1 MQITNYYLNANQIHT
16 LLLIYKFR
24 FITSTLLCQYNKL
37 SSPSVTN
44 NALQILH
51 KQKYLLKR
59 YDASYRLSGKGA
71 VYSLDKRA
79 IRYLIETQNIA
90 KASLHAFYN
99 NSSVSDDFVAQQ
111 LDTVRAYLA
120 LRAVYPTQFDI
131 FTKQELHAVQ
141 QLPEKLPD
149 LYLRPT
155 AQYKDSAPSYLLEL
169 HNNTQLF
176 ITKKR
181 IQTLIQYFEDDWDSP
196 TMPALLM
203 VAKNGADERRIQ
215 IHALERLESAGI
227 EEELQIYTTTMPA
240 LLDAKQTQAI
250 WSNVIEPKKL
260 CGLIDN

>member
-1 MQITNYYLNANQIHT
+1 MQITNYYLNANQRHT

-24 FITSTLLCQYNKL
+24 FITSTLLCQYKKL

-44 NALQILH
+44 TSLQILN

-79 IRYLIETQNIA
+79 IRYLIETQNIN

-99 NSSVSDDFVAQQ
+99 NNSVSEDFVAQQ
-111 LDTVRAYLA
+111 LDTLRAYLS

-131 FTKQELHAVQ
+131 FTRQELHTNQ

-155 AQYKDSAPSYLLEL
+155 SQYIDTTPAYLLEL

-181 IQTLIQYFEDDWDSP
+181 IQTLIQYFEEDWDSSP
-196 TMPALLM
+196 MPSLLI
-203 VAKNGADERRIQ
+203 VAKNGADEHRIQ
-215 IHALERLESAGI
+215 LHATERLESAGI
-227 EEELQIYTTTMPA
+227 EEELHIYTTTMLA
-240 LLDAKQTQAI
+240 LLDANPTQTI
-250 WSNVIEPKKL
+250 WSNVLEPKKL
-260 CGLIDN
+260 CGLLDV